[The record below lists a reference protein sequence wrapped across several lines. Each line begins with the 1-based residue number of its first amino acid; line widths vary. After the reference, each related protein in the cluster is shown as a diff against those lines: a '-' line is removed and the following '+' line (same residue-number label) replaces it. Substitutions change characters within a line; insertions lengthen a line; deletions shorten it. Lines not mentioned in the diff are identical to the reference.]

1 MAISNRIAKLS
12 NWIEFDYNIFYFVDY
27 YPGKNKAA
35 LCRHRPTRRA
45 NYYIALHSIQPNVT
59 DSKSLFI
66 LQQAY
71 NLHPHLGA

>member
-1 MAISNRIAKLS
+1 MKPIIICL
-12 NWIEFDYNIFYFVDY
+12 FVDY
-27 YPGKNKAA
+27 YIKIYKAAA
-35 LCRHRPTRRA
+35 LCRLRPTRRA
-45 NYYIALHSIQPNVT
+45 NYYIALHSIQPNVI